1 MKDLYTENYKKL
13 KKETPMNGKI
23 SHIYGLKKYCNIVEM
38 SIPPKAIY
46 RYTAILIKIP
56 MILIKI

>member
-1 MKDLYTENYKKL
+1 MERYPIFMDW
-13 KKETPMNGKI
+13 
-23 SHIYGLKKYCNIVEM
+23 KKYCNIVEM

-56 MILIKI
+56 MILIKIYNFNFKN